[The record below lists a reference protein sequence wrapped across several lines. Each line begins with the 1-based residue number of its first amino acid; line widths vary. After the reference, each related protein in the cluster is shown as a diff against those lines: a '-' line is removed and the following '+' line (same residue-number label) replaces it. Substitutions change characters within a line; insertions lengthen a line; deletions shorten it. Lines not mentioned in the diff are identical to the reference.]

1 MAASERFSR
10 TRFQRVLENLPNLGW
25 RFVAVSKDGN
35 CLLES
40 LLRHEKV
47 REVMGKPISDF
58 LSILEPMGSTPID
71 FAKWALMDREKFAFR
86 QILGQYLFENATKFA
101 EFFIPDEKSGEGESC
116 TFREHVVNVMRSGF
130 FLGETEIE
138 AIRCL
143 VVSFMRGQHFAIS
156 VLSQNGEAD
165 KNGVPAPFHGVS
177 VRHYPEREVRA
188 AGYPGTEER
197 PAGLGPEINDLRA
210 SMICSRAI
218 GQNHVILLRTFE
230 PGPDHYS
237 LLRPNGSE
245 NAIGNGVCKRPEGSA
260 VGLGHGTEV
269 EPGWTKV
276 AERSPPGQ
284 LRPAWRS
291 QWKNALPSSYV
302 GTARNIVSSSLGGK
316 LPGAAGTSTPPEPV
330 RKKGTDTTPPKPG
343 PKLSPNSRPSSA
355 PAPP

>member
-47 REVMGKPISDF
+47 REVMSKPISDF

-218 GQNHVILLRTFE
+218 GQNHVILLRTFSSR
-230 PGPDHYS
+230 GLTTTHYCAPTGRRTRLAMEFAS
-237 LLRPNGSE
+237 VPRE
-245 NAIGNGVCKRPEGSA
+245 VR
-260 VGLGHGTEV
+260 LGWATE
-269 EPGWTKV
+269 
-276 AERSPPGQ
+276 R
-284 LRPAWRS
+284 
-291 QWKNALPSSYV
+291 
-302 GTARNIVSSSLGGK
+302 
-316 LPGAAGTSTPPEPV
+316 
-330 RKKGTDTTPPKPG
+330 
-343 PKLSPNSRPSSA
+343 KLSQVGPR
-355 PAPP
+355 